1 MSKNRNIPW
10 VILSGLSVSMLVN
23 ACSSYVTIP
32 EVQAGQSAMATAT
45 ILPPI
50 PTSDISALIPQITE
64 VPQGVIPVIEPT
76 VTTFEELQPTPTIEP
91 PVALITPTAP
101 TIPTETPELIP
112 TVTTGPV
119 FTPTVNLS
127 TVAPILETPLLEIAF
142 PTSIPEEP
150 PEWRPPLYPIPWA
163 LSSHDHFYFARPISA
178 NVVNWPLWNYRY
190 GGTTPTWEG
199 VVHTGIDIDAPT
211 GTPVRASAPGR
222 VLWAGYG
229 VYAGKY
235 DSKDPYGL
243 AVTLQHDFGFKG
255 EKLYSIYAHMNE
267 IYVQPNQMVN
277 TGDILGIVGETG
289 ATTGPHLHFEVRWK
303 QNMFNSTLNPELWLA
318 PPQGW
323 GVLAG
328 RVMNTSGSFYTSQDV
343 TVMRADKKQTWIVR
357 TYGDKYVRSDPYYQ
371 ENMVLSDLPEGNY
384 IIEIK
389 YEDITYR
396 HNISI
401 TAGAVSYFRFK
412 GKEGFTS
419 CLPEEVKSFSPAPE

>member
-1 MSKNRNIPW
+1 MSNSRNLPW
-10 VILSGLSVSMLVN
+10 VILSGISVAMLIS

-32 EVQAGQSAMATAT
+32 EVQAGQSAPVTAT

-50 PTSDISALIPQITE
+50 PTSDMSQLLPQATE
-64 VPQGVIPVIEPT
+64 LPQEVVAVIEPSAT
-76 VTTFEELQPTPTIEP
+76 STQEIPTAPTIEP
-91 PVALITPTAP
+91 PAAAAAP
-101 TIPTETPELIP
+101 SETPDSLP
-112 TVTTGPV
+112 TSTATPD
-119 FTPTVNLS
+119 FTPTMNLA
-127 TVAPILETPLLEIAF
+127 TVAPMPETQLLEIAF
-142 PTSIPEEP
+142 PTSIPEEAP
-150 PEWRPPLYPIPWA
+150 DWRPPLYPIPWA
-163 LSSHDHFYFARPISA
+163 LSSHDHFYFARPIAA

-190 GGTTPTWEG
+190 GGTTPAWEG
-199 VVHTGIDIDAPT
+199 VVHTGIDIDAPL

-229 VYAGKY
+229 VYAGKF

-243 AVTLQHDFGFKG
+243 AVTLQHEFGFDG

-267 IYVQPNQMVN
+267 VYVQPNQMVN
-277 TGDILGIVGETG
+277 TGDILGIVGQTG

-343 TVMRADKKQTWIVR
+343 VVMRADKKQTWIVR
-357 TYGDKYVRSDPYYQ
+357 TYGDKYVRSDPFYQ
-371 ENMVLSDLPEGNY
+371 ENVVLSDLPEGNY

-389 YEDITYR
+389 HEDITYR

-412 GKEGFTS
+412 GKEGFTTG
-419 CLPEEVKSFSPAPE
+419 LPEEHNGFSPAPE

>member
-1 MSKNRNIPW
+1 M
-10 VILSGLSVSMLVN
+10 
-23 ACSSYVTIP
+23 
-32 EVQAGQSAMATAT
+32 QAGQSAPVTAT

-50 PTSDISALIPQITE
+50 PTSDISQLVPQATEIPQE
-64 VPQGVIPVIEPT
+64 VFTVVEPT
-76 VTTFEELQPTPTIEP
+76 ATFVQEIQSAPTIEP
-91 PVALITPTAP
+91 PAAP
-101 TIPTETPELIP
+101 FVPTETPALIP
-112 TVTTGPV
+112 TATKEPE
-119 FTPTVNLS
+119 FTPTLNLA
-127 TVAPILETPLLEIAF
+127 TVAPEPETPLLEIAF
-142 PTSIPEEP
+142 PTSIPEDAP
-150 PEWRPPLYPIPWA
+150 DWRPPLYPIPWA
-163 LSSHDHFYFARPISA
+163 LSSHDHFYFARPIAA

-190 GGTTPTWEG
+190 GGTTPAWEG

-229 VYAGKY
+229 VYAGKF

-243 AVTLQHDFGFKG
+243 AVTLQHEFGFEG
-255 EKLYSIYAHMNE
+255 ENLYSIYAHMNE

-277 TGDILGIVGETG
+277 TGDILGIVGQTG

-343 TVMRADKKQTWIVR
+343 VVMRADKKQTWIVR
-357 TYGDKYVRSDPYYQ
+357 TYGDKYVRSDPFYQ

-389 YEDITYR
+389 HEDITYR

-412 GKEGFTS
+412 GKEGFTTG
-419 CLPEEVKSFSPAPE
+419 LPEEHNGFSPAPE

>member
-1 MSKNRNIPW
+1 
-10 VILSGLSVSMLVN
+10 
-23 ACSSYVTIP
+23 
-32 EVQAGQSAMATAT
+32 
-45 ILPPI
+45 
-50 PTSDISALIPQITE
+50 
-64 VPQGVIPVIEPT
+64 
-76 VTTFEELQPTPTIEP
+76 
-91 PVALITPTAP
+91 
-101 TIPTETPELIP
+101 
-112 TVTTGPV
+112 
-119 FTPTVNLS
+119 
-127 TVAPILETPLLEIAF
+127 
-142 PTSIPEEP
+142 
-150 PEWRPPLYPIPWA
+150 
-163 LSSHDHFYFARPISA
+163 
-178 NVVNWPLWNYRY
+178 
-190 GGTTPTWEG
+190 
-199 VVHTGIDIDAPT
+199 VHTGIDIDAPT

-343 TVMRADKKQTWIVR
+343 TVMRQIKNRPGLYAHTVTNMCAAIRIIRKTWFSVIFPRVTILSKLNMRILHTGTTFPLQPVPFLTSSLKVKK
-357 TYGDKYVRSDPYYQ
+357 
-371 ENMVLSDLPEGNY
+371 DLPLVCP
-384 IIEIK
+384 K
-389 YEDITYR
+389 R
-396 HNISI
+396 
-401 TAGAVSYFRFK
+401 
-412 GKEGFTS
+412 
-419 CLPEEVKSFSPAPE
+419 